1 MERELI
7 AINQADGKS
16 LCQIATRQKCVT
28 DADGKNVAR
37 INCRSPQVRR
47 LSYPDKLQAALS
59 GTLRGKILISH
70 IGKNRKSGLLTN
82 LITVRENRTP
92 AEVYGCT

>member
-59 GTLRGKILISH
+59 GTL
-70 IGKNRKSGLLTN
+70 KNRKSGLLTN